1 MSVVCGVLLS
11 LLPGRPGNFTFLPLA
26 IEWLCVSVSTA
37 CPAWPDTQ
45 PDMGGQTIN
54 TKSKLDF
61 KAFIVT
67 FFFMII
73 YLTLIETPMIS
84 PAQAGVLCVMSWPGC
99 PALSVSKR
107 YERLGEEGGG
117 DL

>member
-1 MSVVCGVLLS
+1 M
-11 LLPGRPGNFTFLPLA
+11 PRLA
-26 IEWLCVSVSTA
+26 RHTA
-37 CPAWPDTQ
+37 RY
-45 PDMGGQTIN
+45 GQTIN
-54 TKSKLDF
+54 TKSKLDL